1 MKTSLT
7 ARHCQQQRC
16 ADWETR
22 VQVLA
27 AFGQVECE
35 GLQWGKAQKFALI
48 VLGFIGTLYSNVTS
62 LKVRAVLA
70 LIMCGSLRAS
80 GKGTRDSNVTL
91 LMVSALL
98 LWLSSVGQRSPF

>member
-1 MKTSLT
+1 MKTSFAAL
-7 ARHCQQQRC
+7 HCQQQRC
-16 ADWETR
+16 VDWPTR

-35 GLQWGKAQKFALI
+35 GLQWAKAQKFALI

-70 LIMCGSLRAS
+70 LIVFGSVRIS
-80 GKGTRDSNVTL
+80 
-91 LMVSALL
+91 
-98 LWLSSVGQRSPF
+98 